1 MNPALSQLRDIH
13 LPAPVSW
20 WPPAPGWWLL
30 AAILLLSALG
40 LYGWQRRRRRN
51 RWRRIALGEL
61 ERLRALQTARQA
73 QPEILLG
80 ELSILLRRSAL
91 SCFPREQVAS
101 LHGERWL
108 AFLDRSLGEGAIFQS
123 GDGHLLTIAP
133 YLKNAAI
140 NESSLLALFALG
152 ERWLKKLPAG
162 GAR

>member
-30 AAILLLSALG
+30 AATLLLSALG

-61 ERLRALQTARQA
+61 ARLRALQASRQA
-73 QPEILLG
+73 QPEILLSG
-80 ELSILLRRSAL
+80 LSILLRRAAL
-91 SCFPREQVAS
+91 SCFPREEVAS

-108 AFLDRSLGEGAIFQS
+108 AFLDRSLGAGSTLQA
-123 GDGHLLTIAP
+123 GDGRLLTIAP
-133 YLKNAAI
+133 YRKNAAI
-140 NESSLLALFALG
+140 DEVSLLALFALG

-162 GAR
+162 EAR